1 MAHARRYVVLC
12 LCAVVGGGVGAG
24 CTKVFRGKA
33 VQPNPLRNSVE
44 TLRVSEPI
52 TIVTSDME
60 LELPRQMHAGG
71 GSIMTK
77 QRYPL
82 KNRAS
87 FTVVSRDRLRFHV
100 QIEHKW
106 REYADLH
113 SWSAFIET
121 SKGQRFVPEGLESGE
136 PHLLVY
142 MWDWEKRSVHRQYG
156 QIGEIVYIRDDGWKD
171 RQPLGSL
178 AVFQGR
184 GDYVFYARD
193 LFTPDVNWIRLVVR
207 RGSTSFSFFWTFS
220 DEPADVL
227 ARPDQVTARSQ

>member
-1 MAHARRYVVLC
+1 MAHVRLSVALLVCVVL
-12 LCAVVGGGVGAG
+12 GAG

-33 VQPNPLRNSVE
+33 VQPNPLKHSLE

-52 TIVTSDME
+52 TIVTGDME
-60 LELPRQMHAGG
+60 LDLPRQMHAGG

-77 QRYPL
+77 QKYPL
-82 KNRAS
+82 MNRAS

-113 SWSAFIET
+113 AWSAFIET
-121 SKGQRFVPEGLESGE
+121 SKGERFVPEGLESGD
-136 PHLLVY
+136 PRMLVY

-156 QIGEIVYIRDDGWKD
+156 RVGEIVYIRDDGWKD
-171 RQPLGSL
+171 RQPLGNL

-184 GDYVFYARD
+184 GDFVFYSRD
-193 LFTPDVNWIRLVVR
+193 LFTPDVKWIRLVVR
-207 RGSTSFSFFWTFS
+207 RSGMQFSFFWTFT
-220 DEPADVL
+220 DEPADVS
-227 ARPDQVTARSQ
+227 ARPDQFTARTQ